1 MNDLLTKLGEAIR
14 RRRKSQ
20 GMTLAVLSERSGVTL
35 GYISQI
41 ETGKNAPSLP
51 TLKRLAD
58 AVGCPMAML
67 VREAEV
73 VETSDYSEQGV
84 G

>member
-1 MNDLLTKLGEAIR
+1 MSDLLTKLGEALR
-14 RRRKSQ
+14 QRRKSQ

-41 ETGKNAPSLP
+41 ERGQNAPSLP
-51 TLKRLAD
+51 TLKKLAD

-67 VREAEV
+67 VHAAEV
-73 VETSDYSEQGV
+73 VETSEYAEQGV